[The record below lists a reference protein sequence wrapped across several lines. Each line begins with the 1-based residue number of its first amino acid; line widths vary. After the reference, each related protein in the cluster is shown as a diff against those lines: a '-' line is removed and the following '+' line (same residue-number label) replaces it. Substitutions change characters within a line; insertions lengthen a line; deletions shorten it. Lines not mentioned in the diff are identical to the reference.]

1 MSIQYKI
8 QQPEVIHAEFPLTK
22 EEKSDPP
29 KPKKL
34 NPVTRGLINLTLLV
48 SVVSLLALA
57 FYRYT
62 PIRPLLVWVLAPDP
76 GCIPE
81 VRYIRYPVVP
91 VWGNDIFDTT
101 CRPIHPAFL
110 LHYGDPV
117 QFTCQWHYPGRKGR
131 RLSAA
136 DRERGCPR
144 LPPGLPLIRIG
155 YQHTAVGVKQ
165 WREGWVFMD
174 ATEPE

>member
-1 MSIQYKI
+1 LSIQYKI
-8 QQPEVIHAEFPLTK
+8 QQPEVIHAEFPLSK
-22 EEKSDPP
+22 EEKPDPP
-29 KPKKL
+29 KPGKL

-62 PIRPLLVWVLAPDP
+62 PIRPFLVWVLAPDP

-91 VWGNDIFDTT
+91 VWGNDIFEATR
-101 CRPIHPAFL
+101 RPIQPAFL

-117 QFTCQWHYPGRKGR
+117 QFTCQWHHFTPRGR
-131 RLSAA
+131 RPSAA
-136 DRERGCPR
+136 DRERGYQR
-144 LPPGLPLIRIG
+144 IPPGTELIRIG
-155 YQHTAVGVKQ
+155 YQHTAVGVRQ
-165 WREGWVFMD
+165 WREGWVLRD
-174 ATEPE
+174 ATEPQ